1 MGGSAPP
8 KGGLTPHSTGL
19 GITRLD
25 AQPRLLCVQIAFQA
39 GLFHIEIKGKRLH
52 PWLGLPVD
60 SGSTGMS
67 FRVHLLAAVFATAT
81 FGGDLQ
87 GHVRITRVLTKKKVT
102 LSQVYERNVALAD
115 DGTDSAAPGLAAELR
130 RVVVFIEGKG
140 PQARKVQATV
150 DQRKRRFEPEV
161 VAVPAGS
168 TVLFP
173 NSDPVFHNVFSL
185 SKAKSF
191 DLGNYR
197 MGETRQVTFE
207 TPGVVAIHCH
217 LHPNMSAAV
226 VVAPNAWY
234 ATPGT
239 DGSFELKNL
248 PPGRYT
254 FVAWHKSA
262 GSFRRNI
269 EVRPG
274 DAKTQLDIEIP
285 VRLD

>member
-1 MGGSAPP
+1 MSLRLPLLSA
-8 KGGLTPHSTGL
+8 
-19 GITRLD
+19 
-25 AQPRLLCVQIAFQA
+25 
-39 GLFHIEIKGKRLH
+39 
-52 PWLGLPVD
+52 
-60 SGSTGMS
+60 M
-67 FRVHLLAAVFATAT
+67 LAVTIL
-81 FGGDLQ
+81 GGDVE
-87 GHVRITRVLTKKKVT
+87 GRIRITRILTKKKVT

-115 DGTDSAAPGLAAELR
+115 EPATDAASSQAAVELR

-140 PQARKVQATV
+140 PQPKKSQISI

-161 VAVPAGS
+161 VVAPVGS

-197 MGETRQVTFE
+197 MGESRQVTFD
-207 TPGVVAIHCH
+207 TPGVVSIHCH

-234 ATPGT
+234 SLPGA
-239 DGSFELKNL
+239 DGSFELKSL

-254 FVAWHKSA
+254 LVAWHKSA
-262 GSFRRNI
+262 GSFRRTI
-269 EVRPG
+269 EVQPG
-274 DAKTQLDIEIP
+274 GAPTRLEIEIP
-285 VRLD
+285 VRVE

>member
-1 MGGSAPP
+1 
-8 KGGLTPHSTGL
+8 
-19 GITRLD
+19 
-25 AQPRLLCVQIAFQA
+25 
-39 GLFHIEIKGKRLH
+39 
-52 PWLGLPVD
+52 
-60 SGSTGMS
+60 MS
-67 FRVHLLAAVFATAT
+67 FRIPLLAVVLVTAT
-81 FGGDLQ
+81 FGGDVQ
-87 GHVRITRVLTKKKVT
+87 GHVRITRILTKKKVT

-115 DGTDSAAPGLAAELR
+115 DPANAASSLSAAELR
-130 RVVVFIEGKG
+130 RVVVFIEGNG
-140 PQARKVQATV
+140 PQAKKSQATI

-161 VAVPAGS
+161 VVAPVGS
-168 TVLFP
+168 TVVFP

-197 MGETRQVTFE
+197 MGESRQVTFD

-226 VVAPNAWY
+226 VVVPNTWY
-234 ATPGT
+234 ALPGA

-248 PPGRYT
+248 HPGRYT
-254 FVAWHKSA
+254 LVAWHKSA

-274 DAKTQLDIEIP
+274 DAAIQVDVEIP
-285 VRLD
+285 VRVE